1 MVSAR
6 SEVTPM
12 DLIAR
17 LIEQLA
23 SDDEVVRV
31 QAGELLLQMGSAAVR
46 PLIDALQNPRHP
58 ARPMIAATLGQL
70 GDKRAVEPLIAALK
84 DPDKAVRYQAALALA
99 KLKDRRALR
108 PLIHALFDEMPPVG
122 TDPLTGEPLLV
133 RAAAAQ
139 ALGEL
144 RATEAVPAL
153 KVLLK
158 DEERPVRF
166 AALQALIRIGTP
178 EALQAVSDALMGE
191 RSGLPWEGLL
201 RRLAR
206 LPVPEKRGILERLT
220 QHPEPQV
227 ATLARQFLQ
236 EVTNPQ
242 PDGASLPLPSPP
254 PTSNKAVFFP
264 RRFGRWGVAMFLG
277 LALLI
282 AWGGRWSRWLAAI
295 LVVSLPIVAWVR
307 RRSTPKTPM
316 PPQSLSLLSST
327 SRHEET
333 P

>member
-1 MVSAR
+1 
-6 SEVTPM
+6 M

-46 PLIDALQNPRHP
+46 PLIDALQNPRQP

-70 GDKRAVEPLIAALK
+70 GDKRAVEPLIAALR

-99 KLKDRRALR
+99 KLKDRRAIR
-108 PLIHALFDEMPPVG
+108 PLLHALFDEMPPVG
-122 TDPLTGEPLLV
+122 TDSLTGEPLFV

-153 KVLLK
+153 KVLLR
-158 DEERPVRF
+158 DEERSVRL
-166 AALQALIRIGTP
+166 AALQALIRIGTT
-178 EALQAVSDALMGE
+178 EALQAVGDALMEEQGD
-191 RSGLPWEGLL
+191 LPCWESLL
-201 RRLAR
+201 RRLMR
-206 LPVPEKRGILERLT
+206 LPNPEARTILERLT

-227 ATLARQFLQ
+227 ASLAIRFSQ
-236 EVTNPQ
+236 EM
-242 PDGASLPLPSPP
+242 ASPKSEGSPP
-254 PTSNKAVFFP
+254 PSPSLPSEKPTFFS
-264 RRFGRWGVAMFLG
+264 RRFWRWGVAMFLG
-277 LALLI
+277 LALLM
-282 AWGGRWSRWLAAI
+282 AWGGRWSRWLAAV

-307 RRSTPKTPM
+307 RRPASKAPM
-316 PPQSLSLLSST
+316 RQEPPPLLSA
-327 SRHEET
+327 SRREET

>member
-1 MVSAR
+1 
-6 SEVTPM
+6 M
-12 DLIAR
+12 DLVAR

-70 GDKRAVEPLIAALK
+70 GDKRAVEPLTIALR

-99 KLKDRRALR
+99 KLKDRRAIR
-108 PLIHALFDEMPPVG
+108 PLLHALFDEMPPVG

-158 DEERPVRF
+158 DEERPVRL
-166 AALQALIRIGTP
+166 AAFQALVRIGTT
-178 EALQAVSDALMGE
+178 EALQGVGDALMRE
-191 RSGLPWEGLL
+191 RGDLPWWEGFL

-206 LPVPEKRGILERLT
+206 LPNPEVRTLLERLT

-227 ATLARQFLQ
+227 ANLARRFLQ
-236 EVTNPQ
+236 EMTNSQ
-242 PDGASLPLPSPP
+242 PEGASLSLPSPP
-254 PTSNKAVFFP
+254 RAPNKSEFFL
-264 RRFGRWGVAMFLG
+264 RRFWRWGIAIFLG
-277 LALLI
+277 IALLI
-282 AWGGRWSRWLAAI
+282 AWDGRWSKWLAAT
-295 LVVSLPIVAWVR
+295 LVVSLSIVAWIR
-307 RRSTPKTPM
+307 CRSVSNALT
-316 PPQSLSLLSST
+316 PPQSLSLLSSP
-327 SRHEET
+327 SRHDET

>member
-1 MVSAR
+1 
-6 SEVTPM
+6 M

-84 DPDKAVRYQAALALA
+84 DTDKAVRYQAALALA
-99 KLKDRRALR
+99 KLKDRRAIR
-108 PLIHALFDEMPPVG
+108 PLLHALFDEMPPVG
-122 TDPLTGEPLLV
+122 TDPLTGEPLIV

-158 DEERPVRF
+158 DEERPVRL
-166 AALQALIRIGTP
+166 AALQALVRIGTTD
-178 EALQAVSDALMGE
+178 ALQAVGDALMREQGD
-191 RSGLPWEGLL
+191 LPWWEGLL

-206 LPVPEKRGILERLT
+206 LPNPEARTLLERLT
-220 QHPEPQV
+220 QHPEPHV
-227 ATLARQFLQ
+227 SNLARRLLQ
-236 EVTNPQ
+236 EVTTPQ
-242 PDGASLPLPSPP
+242 QLEGSSLSLPSPP
-254 PTSNKAVFFP
+254 RTLGKPPFFP
-264 RRFGRWGVAMFLG
+264 RRFWRWGIAMFLG
-277 LALLI
+277 IALLI
-282 AWGGRWSRWLAAI
+282 AWGGRWSKWLAAT
-295 LVVSLPIVAWVR
+295 LVVSLSIVAWVR
-307 RRSTPKTPM
+307 RRSVSDTPT
-316 PPQSLSLLSST
+316 PPQSLSLLSSSSRYDET
-327 SRHEET
+327 S
-333 P
+333 